1 MLNQLKENSSTEN
14 FFTYFPYFNHK
25 LYENPTDILEEYS
38 TKSDSDSQNLEDSS
52 TNTSQESIQIEEEEK
67 FIPLNLLDLSPYKA
81 ISPQQ
86 EIQPPSPKKLF
97 EFEID
102 EEKSEKKSTTTSEIL
117 PELQKYKLPKSL
129 FCSSKTKKNEKEEKN
144 SNKKGQLDSFVD
156 KKLDLRSEPYVP
168 KYKVYPVVIFSNQA
182 FLSNNAGNKFGQ
194 IPINFLNYNNSS
206 KNAYEKKKKK
216 KKAEFVEREGDWSC
230 YRCKNVNF
238 SFREKCN
245 KCLLSKEE
253 SEKKFAE
260 VGEALLKL
268 ANNSSSIND
277 KKSKDDS
284 K

>member
-25 LYENPTDILEEYS
+25 LYENPPDILEEYS
-38 TKSDSDSQNLEDSS
+38 IKSDSDSQNLEDSS

-67 FIPLNLLDLSPYKA
+67 FIPPNLLDLSPYKA
-81 ISPQQ
+81 IPPQQ
-86 EIQPPSPKKLF
+86 EIQPPTPKKLF
-97 EFEID
+97 ESEIN
-102 EEKSEKKSTTTSEIL
+102 ERKTEKKSTTTSEIL

-129 FCSSKTKKNEKEEKN
+129 FYSSKRKKNEKEEKN
-144 SNKKGQLDSFVD
+144 SNKKGQIDLFTD
-156 KKLDLRSEPYVP
+156 KKLDLSSEPYVP
-168 KYKVYPVVIFSNQA
+168 KYKVYPVVIFNSQSL
-182 FLSNNAGNKFGQ
+182 FSNNAGNKFGQ
-194 IPINFLNYNNSS
+194 IPINYLNYNNSS

-216 KKAEFVEREGDWSC
+216 KKVEFVEREGDWSC
-230 YRCKNVNF
+230 YRCKNINF

-268 ANNSSSIND
+268 ANNSNSIYD